1 MRCGGWGLG
10 TVVPATATT
19 GQLQAAPSAS
29 AVAPTLRRSISC
41 ILPNRSPARRIR
53 HPPSCAAPRPSRLDN
68 PEARIHQTS
77 SQNHPDRGQR
87 PAAMSYDQLSS
98 LESGSRRGGYTDDP
112 AFQDLQYELKGKLQS
127 LLSGNRKL
135 ANDVN
140 VLGTKKDTPRLRERV
155 HSSMEKSREL
165 CREIGEGVKR
175 LQSWDE
181 LSKQQKYEQTKVSS
195 DFQAALQEFQG
206 LQRKALEK
214 EKASVSAARAAHDA
228 EAGHAGGQGA
238 PLEQLQ
244 QQQQLSQMAPQDEV
258 DFQESLIIEREEEI
272 RNIEQGVGDL
282 NVLFRQ
288 VAQIVDEQDVGI
300 RTIADNVENVQ
311 DNTRQADIETRQAA
325 RYQKAA
331 RNKSC
336 CLLLILA
343 VILTIVILA
352 IVLG

>member
-1 MRCGGWGLG
+1 
-10 TVVPATATT
+10 
-19 GQLQAAPSAS
+19 
-29 AVAPTLRRSISC
+29 
-41 ILPNRSPARRIR
+41 
-53 HPPSCAAPRPSRLDN
+53 
-68 PEARIHQTS
+68 
-77 SQNHPDRGQR
+77 
-87 PAAMSYDQLSS
+87 MSYDQLSS
-98 LESGSRRGGYTDDP
+98 LESGNRRGGYTDDP

-175 LQSWDE
+175 LQSWEE

-214 EKASVSAARAAHDA
+214 EKASISAARAAHDA
-228 EAGHAGGQGA
+228 EGGHGGAAGGA
-238 PLEQLQ
+238 SHEQLQ
-244 QQQQLSQMAPQDEV
+244 QQLQLSQLAPQDEV
-258 DFQESLIIEREEEI
+258 DFQESVIIEREEEI

-311 DNTRQADIETRQAA
+311 DNTRQADVETRQAA